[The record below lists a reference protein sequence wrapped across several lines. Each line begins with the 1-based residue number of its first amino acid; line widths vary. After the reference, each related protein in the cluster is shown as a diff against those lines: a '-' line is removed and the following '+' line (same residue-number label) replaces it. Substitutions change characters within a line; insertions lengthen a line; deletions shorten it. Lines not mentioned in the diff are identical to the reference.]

1 MDSDKMEVS
10 SSKEEEIL
18 FDEIQLKTKN
28 FNEKLRKN
36 PYDEKLWIQF
46 IDFQEQVKK
55 LYLVLSSVV
64 IY

>member
-36 PYDEKLWIQF
+36 LAT
-46 IDFQEQVKK
+46 DFSK
-55 LYLVLSSVV
+55 
-64 IY
+64 

>member
-46 IDFQEQVKK
+46 IDFQEQVKN
-55 LYLVLSSVV
+55 YT
-64 IY
+64 